1 MKIKIKKVGT
11 FYTAKRISIWQR
23 IIIKLLKHF
32 NRY

>member
-23 IIIKLLKHF
+23 IIIKLKTF
-32 NRY
+32 